1 MPPAI
6 LECNIIGTDE
16 AFMWMH
22 QLHSAFLEAKC
33 VGILMQYWWQ
43 NSFLGYTR
51 GLVTI
56 VVCSLVQLGD
66 GKTINIPI
74 GTKTTCRLC
83 WIGDSLGVQY
93 STWMLQYIYVMYAD
107 IDLDFSKY
115 LKVKS
120 IQLRQNYFLKCIN
133 RGIF

>member
-6 LECNIIGTDE
+6 LEGNIIGTDQ
-16 AFMWMH
+16 AFLWMH
-22 QLHSAFLEAKC
+22 HTAFCIPRSQVCRDPDAILVAKLLS
-33 VGILMQYWWQ
+33 GIHE
-43 NSFLGYTR
+43 

-74 GTKTTCRLC
+74 GTKTTCRVC